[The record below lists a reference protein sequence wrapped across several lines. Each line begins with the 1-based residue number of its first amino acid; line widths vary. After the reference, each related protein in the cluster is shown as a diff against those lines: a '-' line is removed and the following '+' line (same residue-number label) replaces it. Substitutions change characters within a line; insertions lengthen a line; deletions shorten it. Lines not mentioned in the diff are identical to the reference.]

1 MVPANQQPPAMNRPT
16 RRLNSAGFTLIELLV
31 VIAIIAIL
39 AGMLLPALSKAK
51 AKGQGAACVNNL
63 KQMQLAWH
71 LYADDNERLALNQ
84 PSNNTN
90 LTWAAGDLRVVAEAT
105 NTTMLMNSQL
115 GRYTT
120 TPNVYKCPADK
131 IVVNSLPRVRS
142 ISMNAYFGGRANGAP
157 ASPRVSTAPNPW
169 FQRLAAVPNPSGIWV
184 FWDENFSTLDDCMGV
199 VDLSTAYLAS
209 KVLVNS
215 PATYHNRAGSLS
227 FADGHVEIHKW
238 SHPNTLLGQYSVPC
252 GEDYDWL
259 AARTSSPP

>member
-1 MVPANQQPPAMNRPT
+1 MNCPARRPT
-16 RRLNSAGFTLIELLV
+16 STGFTLIELLV

-39 AGMLLPALSKAK
+39 AGMLLPALGKAK
-51 AKGQGAACVNNL
+51 QKGQGAACVSNL

-71 LYADDNERLALNQ
+71 LYSDDNSRLALNQ

-105 NTTMLMNSQL
+105 NTAMLMNSQL
-115 GRYTT
+115 GRYAGA
-120 TPNVYKCPADK
+120 PKVYKCPADK
-131 IVVNSLPRVRS
+131 IVVNSQPRVRS
-142 ISMNAYFGGRANGAP
+142 ISMNAYFGGRANGQP
-157 ASPRVSTAPNPW
+157 SSPRVSTAPNPW
-169 FQRLAAVPNPSGIWV
+169 FQRLEAVPNPSGIWA

-199 VDLSTAYLAS
+199 VDISPAYLTS
-209 KVLVNS
+209 KILVNS

-227 FADGHVEIHKW
+227 FADGHVEIHSW
-238 SHPNTLLGQYSVPC
+238 RHPNTLLGQYSVTG